1 MKTRDEII
9 KNQIQFREEIV
20 KNLKIEYKSLK
31 EELKKIDSK
40 HPEIIAAKEKLM
52 EKTKMVN
59 IVEEIEKLFISWKNP
74 SPHFVAW
81 WEQETQ
87 QVQKIKYDENNIKI
101 L

>member
-9 KNQIQFREEIV
+9 KNQIQFREEIF
-20 KNLKIEYKSLK
+20 KNLKTEYKSLK

-40 HPEIIAAKEKLM
+40 HPEIVAAKEKLM

-59 IVEEIEKLFISWKNP
+59 IVEEIEKLFISWKNSSP
-74 SPHFVAW
+74 SYVAW
-81 WEQETQ
+81 WDEETQ
-87 QVQKIKYDENNIKI
+87 QVIKIKYDENNIKI

>member
-1 MKTRDEII
+1 MKTRDEVI

-20 KNLKIEYKSLK
+20 KNLKVEYKSLK

-59 IVEEIEKLFISWKNP
+59 IVEEIEKLFISWKNTTP
-74 SPHFVAW
+74 NFVAW
-81 WEQETQ
+81 WDEENQ
-87 QVQKIKYDENNIKI
+87 QVQKIKYDENNIKM

>member
-9 KNQIQFREEIV
+9 KNQIQFREEIF

-40 HPEIIAAKEKLM
+40 HPEIVAAKEKLM

-59 IVEEIEKLFISWKNP
+59 IVEEIEKLFISWKNS
-74 SPHFVAW
+74 SPTYIAW
-81 WEQETQ
+81 WDEQSQ
-87 QVQKIKYDENNIKI
+87 QVIKIKCDENNIKI

>member
-59 IVEEIEKLFISWKNP
+59 IVEEIEKLFISWKNTTP
-74 SPHFVAW
+74 NFVAW
-81 WEQETQ
+81 WDEENQ
-87 QVQKIKYDENNIKI
+87 QVQKIKYDENNIKM

>member
-9 KNQIQFREEIV
+9 KNQIQFRDEIV
-20 KNLKIEYKSLK
+20 KNLKVEYKSLK

-59 IVEEIEKLFISWKNP
+59 IVEEIEKLFISWKNSTP
-74 SPHFVAW
+74 NFVAW
-81 WEQETQ
+81 WDEENQ
-87 QVQKIKYDENNIKI
+87 QVQKIKYDENNIKMS
-101 L
+101 

>member
-9 KNQIQFREEIV
+9 KNQIQFREEIF

-40 HPEIIAAKEKLM
+40 HPEIVAAKEKLM

-59 IVEEIEKLFISWKNP
+59 IVEEIEKLFISWKNS
-74 SPHFVAW
+74 SPTYVAW
-81 WEQETQ
+81 WDEENQ
-87 QVQKIKYDENNIKI
+87 QVIKIKYDENNIKI

>member
-9 KNQIQFREEIV
+9 KNQIQFRDEIV
-20 KNLKIEYKSLK
+20 KNLKVEYKSLK

-59 IVEEIEKLFISWKNP
+59 IVEEIEKLFISWKNTTP
-74 SPHFVAW
+74 NFVAW
-81 WEQETQ
+81 WDEENQL
-87 QVQKIKYDENNIKI
+87 VQKIKYDENNIKMS
-101 L
+101 

>member
-9 KNQIQFREEIV
+9 KNQIQFREEIF

-40 HPEIIAAKEKLM
+40 HPEIVAAKEKLM

-59 IVEEIEKLFISWKNP
+59 IVEEIEKLFISWKNS
-74 SPHFVAW
+74 SPTYIAW
-81 WEQETQ
+81 WDEETQ
-87 QVQKIKYDENNIKI
+87 QVIKIKCDENNIKI